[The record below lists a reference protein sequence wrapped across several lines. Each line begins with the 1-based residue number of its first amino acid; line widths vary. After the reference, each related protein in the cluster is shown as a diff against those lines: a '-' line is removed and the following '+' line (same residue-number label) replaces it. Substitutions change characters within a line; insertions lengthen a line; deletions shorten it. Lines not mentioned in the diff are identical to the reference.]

1 MSEQIPQTGESV
13 EEIGLPLPG
22 SAKSTRKK
30 PTLPQQICQCLIV
43 AVLAFVSYF
52 IVSHFVLQSV
62 TVVGVSMSP
71 TLKDSQHYLLNRWM
85 YLVRA
90 PQHSDIVVIR
100 DPLDN
105 SFAVKRIIGTGGDL
119 VYLRGGNVY
128 LNGRP
133 LHEPYLPP
141 GTPTFP
147 YARVNEQLIKLGKN
161 EFFVLGDNRK
171 NSMDSRTY
179 GVLSRDRILGII
191 VR

>member
-1 MSEQIPQTGESV
+1 MSEQ
-13 EEIGLPLPG
+13 
-22 SAKSTRKK
+22 
-30 PTLPQQICQCLIV
+30 LPQGGDAVRDPSLEIDLSRPERKTPSLTQQIYQCLVV
-43 AVLAFVSYF
+43 AALALASYF
-52 IVSHFVLQSV
+52 IISHFVLQSV

-100 DPLDN
+100 DPTDN
-105 SFAVKRIIGTGGDL
+105 TFAVKRIIGTSGDL

-147 YARVNEQLIKLGKN
+147 YLKLNEQLIKIGKN
-161 EFFVLGDNRK
+161 EYFVLGDNRK

-191 VR
+191 IR